1 MAAAGGTP
9 PANTKLASVDWW
21 YAAYDAH
28 DVDGLCAL
36 AHEDIEIVPLNL
48 LSPLPGTTFR
58 GHVGLRTLMEW
69 SFETHPSVRLASK
82 STSEV
87 RGRVI
92 ASTTFVAEDSETA
105 PVDLTTTTLFDVEGW
120 RIRRVRTF
128 ATEAEALEMA
138 DGGALTSR
146 EREVFQLLAEGLTA
160 PEIADRLVLSPA
172 TVRTHVQ
179 NGIERLGAK
188 TRIQAISIA
197 LERGDITS

>member
-1 MAAAGGTP
+1 MAAAGGTRP
-9 PANTKLASVDWW
+9 DTKLASVDWW
-21 YAAYDAH
+21 YAAYDAR

-36 AHEDIEIVPLNL
+36 AHPDIEIVPLNL

-58 GHVGLRTLMEW
+58 GHAGLRTLMES
-69 SFETHPSVRLASK
+69 SFEAHPSVRLASK
-82 STSEV
+82 STREV
-87 RGRVI
+87 KGRVI
-92 ASTTFVAEDSETA
+92 ASTTFIAEDSESA
-105 PVDLTTTTLFDVEGW
+105 PVELTTTTLFDIEVW

-128 ATEAEALEMA
+128 ATDAEALEMA

-160 PEIADRLVLSPA
+160 PQIADRLVLSPA

-197 LERGDITS
+197 LERDEISL

>member
-1 MAAAGGTP
+1 MTQP
-9 PANTKLASVDWW
+9 TNTKLASVDWW
-21 YAAYDAH
+21 YAAYDAG

-36 AHEDIEIVPLNL
+36 AHPDIEIEPLNL

-58 GHVGLRTLMEW
+58 GHTGLRTLMEW
-69 SFETHPSVRLASK
+69 AFENHPSVRLASK
-82 STSEV
+82 NTREV

-92 ASTTFVAEDSETA
+92 ASTTFVAEDGASA
-105 PVDLTTTTLFDVEGW
+105 PVELTTTTLFDLEGW

-128 ATEAEALEMA
+128 ATDAEALEMA
-138 DGGALTSR
+138 DGGTLTPR

-160 PEIADRLVLSPA
+160 PQIAERLVLSPA

-197 LERGDITS
+197 LERGEILP

>member
-1 MAAAGGTP
+1 MPAAGGTQ
-9 PANTKLASVDWW
+9 PADTKLSTVDWW
-21 YAAYDAH
+21 YAAYEAR
-28 DVDGLCAL
+28 DVDGVCAL
-36 AHEDIEIVPLNL
+36 AHPDIEIVPLNL

-58 GHVGLRTLMEW
+58 GYAGLRTLMEW
-69 SFETHPSVRLASK
+69 AFETHPSVRLASK
-82 STSEV
+82 DTREV
-87 RGRVI
+87 RGRVV
-92 ASTTFVAEDSETA
+92 ASTTFVAEDGESG
-105 PVDLTTTTLFDVEGW
+105 PVELTTTTLFDVEGW

-146 EREVFQLLAEGLTA
+146 EREVFQLLADGLTA
-160 PEIADRLVLSPA
+160 PQIAERLVLSPA

-197 LERGDITS
+197 LERGEISS